1 MVVSSIP
8 ISTMQ
13 LRMGSLQSAPTM
25 AITEQE
31 AAHFYTIRMFWRIMF
46 TDRESLLIF
55 ILNIN
60 ISSLHVI
67 TETGKNLT
75 EGFYSTAP
83 KKSYYLGCSGGG
95 RQGMKAAEMFPKDFD
110 GIVIGAPALN
120 FNNMTSW
127 RASFFA
133 KTSAK
138 NASNFISPK
147 SWAGFIHD
155 EVIRQCDTID
165 GVADGIIENPTAC
178 DFEPE
183 ALICAGNQTSGCL
196 SSAQVEIVRDVLSPL
211 YGSSGELVFPALQP
225 GAEVLAS
232 TGLLSGSPWPY
243 SLVSGH
249 TSKHFT
255 L

>member
-1 MVVSSIP
+1 
-8 ISTMQ
+8 
-13 LRMGSLQSAPTM
+13 
-25 AITEQE
+25 
-31 AAHFYTIRMFWRIMF
+31 MFI
-46 TDRESLLIF
+46 DRES
-55 ILNIN
+55 ILNFVLDTD

-75 EGFYSTAP
+75 EAFYSTVP

-95 RQGMKAAEMFPKDFD
+95 RQGMKAAEIFPKDFD

-127 RASFFA
+127 RASFFG
-133 KTSAK
+133 KTGDK
-138 NASNFISPK
+138 NSTNFISPQ

-155 EVIRQCDTID
+155 EVLRQCDTID
-165 GVADGIIENPTAC
+165 DVADSIIENPTAC
-178 DFEPE
+178 EFEPE
-183 ALICAGNQTSGCL
+183 SLICPGNQTTGCL
-196 SSAQVEIVRDVLSPL
+196 SSAQVEIVRAVFSPL

-225 GAEVLAS
+225 GGEILAS

-249 TSKHFT
+249 TFRHFT
-255 L
+255 S